1 MDLDW
6 LKDFLALAE
15 HGNFSRAADL
25 RNVTQPAFSRR
36 IRALE
41 DWVGTQLFTRSV
53 QGAGLTPAGTSFLPR
68 AADLLRQLEEAR
80 RETSAVGARRASSIS
95 TAATHVLSFTFFPGW
110 IRQLV
115 SLQDLGTLSLI
126 SDNLEACENLMLS
139 GETQFLLCHWHAAA
153 PIRLEAEK
161 FESLRVGHDRLVAV
175 SVADAAGNPRW
186 SIPAKE
192 TSPTRLLAYAP
203 SSGLGRILAADSSCA
218 AAIARLDATFTSHH
232 AATLA
237 NMVRNGD
244 GAAWL
249 PATLIEDDLA
259 TGRLVEAAGQGLLDI
274 ALDIKVFR
282 SPDGRNAAADAMWRR
297 LQGARRPL

>member
-110 IRQLV
+110 IRQLG
-115 SLQDLGTLSLI
+115 SSR
-126 SDNLEACENLMLS
+126 SSAACR
-139 GETQFLLCHWHAAA
+139 
-153 PIRLEAEK
+153 P
-161 FESLRVGHDRLVAV
+161 
-175 SVADAAGNPRW
+175 
-186 SIPAKE
+186 
-192 TSPTRLLAYAP
+192 
-203 SSGLGRILAADSSCA
+203 
-218 AAIARLDATFTSHH
+218 
-232 AATLA
+232 
-237 NMVRNGD
+237 
-244 GAAWL
+244 
-249 PATLIEDDLA
+249 
-259 TGRLVEAAGQGLLDI
+259 
-274 ALDIKVFR
+274 
-282 SPDGRNAAADAMWRR
+282 
-297 LQGARRPL
+297 GARRGRGVDRPAGSRSPSNLRHVRAAQLPGCHTKDAGR